1 MLSRELEQERRNVAQ
16 QLEKVSQGVR
26 VLIPILNSYLGTL
39 ILFRAGHGPRSR
51 SNLNFARRKKMLYNM
66 YDYKLLNIFTCSAN
80 MVQKQQVLARW
91 EGKKLIVVFV
101 YWRYSQ
107 DKLEY
112 FFIWILRSQLEN

>member
-26 VLIPILNSYLGTL
+26 VLIPILNSCLGTL

-66 YDYKLLNIFTCSAN
+66 DDYKLLNIFTCSAN

-101 YWRYSQ
+101 Y
-107 DKLEY
+107 
-112 FFIWILRSQLEN
+112 

>member
-26 VLIPILNSYLGTL
+26 VLIPILNSCLQLGTL

-66 YDYKLLNIFTCSAN
+66 YDYKPLNIFTCSAN
-80 MVQKQQVLARW
+80 MARKQQVLARW

-101 YWRYSQ
+101 Y
-107 DKLEY
+107 
-112 FFIWILRSQLEN
+112 

>member
-26 VLIPILNSYLGTL
+26 VLIPILNSCLGTL

-51 SNLNFARRKKMLYNM
+51 SNLNFARRNKMLYNM
-66 YDYKLLNIFTCSAN
+66 YDYKPLIIFTCSAN
-80 MVQKQQVLARW
+80 MDQKQQVLARW

-101 YWRYSQ
+101 S
-107 DKLEY
+107 
-112 FFIWILRSQLEN
+112 

>member
-26 VLIPILNSYLGTL
+26 VLIPILNSCLGTL

-66 YDYKLLNIFTCSAN
+66 YDYKPLNIFTCSAN
-80 MVQKQQVLARW
+80 MDQKQPVLARW

-101 YWRYSQ
+101 Y
-107 DKLEY
+107 
-112 FFIWILRSQLEN
+112 

>member
-16 QLEKVSQGVR
+16 QLEKVSQGWSSFD
-26 VLIPILNSYLGTL
+26 SYFEFLPGLGTL

-66 YDYKLLNIFTCSAN
+66 YDYKPLNIFTCSAN
-80 MVQKQQVLARW
+80 MDQKQPVLARW

-101 YWRYSQ
+101 Y
-107 DKLEY
+107 
-112 FFIWILRSQLEN
+112 